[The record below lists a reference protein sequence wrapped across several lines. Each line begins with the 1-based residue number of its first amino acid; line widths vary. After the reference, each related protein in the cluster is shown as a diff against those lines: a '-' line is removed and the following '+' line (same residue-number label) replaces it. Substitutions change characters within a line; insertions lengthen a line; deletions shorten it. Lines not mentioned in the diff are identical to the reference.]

1 MIDRFISSCL
11 FITQKFDSVFAGPFD
26 VGNFL
31 LGSKNILEML
41 LVMATSDEPEHQ
53 IIAAEAIVHAASKKD
68 KCAAIL
74 SEGMGILKKLSKSPN
89 DKVQVNVPQFYETI
103 L

>member
-1 MIDRFISSCL
+1 M
-11 FITQKFDSVFAGPFD
+11 
-26 VGNFL
+26 GNFL

-74 SEGMGILKKLSKSPN
+74 AEGMGILKKLAKSPN
-89 DKVQVNVPQFYETI
+89 DKVQVNCRTKFHGT
-103 L
+103 